1 MQTSEII
8 VIAGPTASGKSGLA
22 LALAERLDGV
32 VINADSMQVYRDIPI
47 LAAAPSASACSRVP
61 HRLYGIYDASVHGNV
76 VDWLELC
83 KAEIAAARAR
93 NKTPVIVG
101 GTGMYIEA
109 LTEGVTPIPETPGA
123 IRSQI
128 ALLQKEQ
135 GLAAVYDLVAKNDP
149 ETAARLSPNDA
160 TRLRRA
166 AAIWYSP
173 ASRVPAR
180 VLPHGC
186 SPRLCRNA
194 VQNFAP
200 QDFFRIYIKPPRDIL
215 DARARIRFDLMMQ
228 QGALKEVQELAARNL
243 PDSLP
248 AMRALGVQELKA
260 FLNGQTSLE
269 EAVELAKLH
278 TRQYAKRQSTWFNN
292 RFSPDLVF
300 PGCFKT
306 SAPTG
311 GFPTNDAES
320 DKFAS
325 DSSSGSNLEL
335 NGSAGNKPAPGSSAG
350 SNRFVAEG
358 ITHRFAAD
366 SSVSKNFVDE
376 VVDNLKKRYKMLAK

>member
-1 MQTSEII
+1 
-8 VIAGPTASGKSGLA
+8 
-22 LALAERLDGV
+22 
-32 VINADSMQVYRDIPI
+32 
-47 LAAAPSASACSRVP
+47 
-61 HRLYGIYDASVHGNV
+61 
-76 VDWLELC
+76 
-83 KAEIAAARAR
+83 
-93 NKTPVIVG
+93 
-101 GTGMYIEA
+101 MYIEA

-166 AAIWYSP
+166 AEIWLHTGKPLSYWHT
-173 ASRVPAR
+173 VP
-180 VLPHGC
+180 LIK
-186 SPRLCRNA
+186 
-194 VQNFAP
+194 NFAP

-292 RFSPDLVF
+292 RFSPELVF
-300 PGCFKT
+300 PDCFET

-311 GFPTNDAES
+311 RFPTNDAES

-325 DSSSGSNLEL
+325 NSSSGSNLEL
-335 NGSAGNKPAPGSSAG
+335 NSSAGNKPAPGSSAG
-350 SNRFVAEG
+350 SNRFAAEG

>member
-47 LAAAPSASACSRVP
+47 LAAAPSASDCSRVP

-166 AAIWYSP
+166 AEIWLHTGKPLSYWHT
-173 ASRVPAR
+173 VP
-180 VLPHGC
+180 LIK
-186 SPRLCRNA
+186 
-194 VQNFAP
+194 NFAP
-200 QDFFRIYIKPPRDIL
+200 QDFFRIYSPGR
-215 DARARIRFDLMMQ
+215 RCGR
-228 QGALKEVQELAARNL
+228 V
-243 PDSLP
+243 S
-248 AMRALGVQELKA
+248 
-260 FLNGQTSLE
+260 
-269 EAVELAKLH
+269 AK
-278 TRQYAKRQSTWFNN
+278 S
-292 RFSPDLVF
+292 
-300 PGCFKT
+300 
-306 SAPTG
+306 
-311 GFPTNDAES
+311 
-320 DKFAS
+320 AS
-325 DSSSGSNLEL
+325 DSMYRGSISRRKQLGRENSILPHL
-335 NGSAGNKPAPGSSAG
+335 KRISA
-350 SNRFVAEG
+350 
-358 ITHRFAAD
+358 
-366 SSVSKNFVDE
+366 
-376 VVDNLKKRYKMLAK
+376 

>member
-47 LAAAPSASACSRVP
+47 LAAAPSASDCSRVP

-128 ALLQKEQ
+128 ALLQK
-135 GLAAVYDLVAKNDP
+135 
-149 ETAARLSPNDA
+149 DA

-166 AAIWYSP
+166 AEIWLHTGKPLSYWHT
-173 ASRVPAR
+173 VP
-180 VLPHGC
+180 LIK
-186 SPRLCRNA
+186 
-194 VQNFAP
+194 NFAP

-228 QGALKEVQELAARNL
+228 QGALKE
-243 PDSLP
+243 
-248 AMRALGVQELKA
+248 
-260 FLNGQTSLE
+260 
-269 EAVELAKLH
+269 
-278 TRQYAKRQSTWFNN
+278 
-292 RFSPDLVF
+292 
-300 PGCFKT
+300 
-306 SAPTG
+306 
-311 GFPTNDAES
+311 
-320 DKFAS
+320 
-325 DSSSGSNLEL
+325 
-335 NGSAGNKPAPGSSAG
+335 
-350 SNRFVAEG
+350 
-358 ITHRFAAD
+358 
-366 SSVSKNFVDE
+366 
-376 VVDNLKKRYKMLAK
+376 

>member
-47 LAAAPSASACSRVP
+47 LAAAPSASDCSRVP

-83 KAEIAAARAR
+83 KAEIATARAR

-166 AAIWYSP
+166 AEIWLHTGKPLSYWHT
-173 ASRVPAR
+173 VP
-180 VLPHGC
+180 LIK
-186 SPRLCRNA
+186 
-194 VQNFAP
+194 NFAP

-248 AMRALGVQELKA
+248 AMRALGVQDVKA

>member
-47 LAAAPSASACSRVP
+47 LAAAPSASDCSRVP

-83 KAEIAAARAR
+83 KAEIATARAR

-166 AAIWYSP
+166 AEIWLHTGKPLSYWHT
-173 ASRVPAR
+173 VP
-180 VLPHGC
+180 LIK
-186 SPRLCRNA
+186 
-194 VQNFAP
+194 NFAP

-260 FLNGQTSLE
+260 FLNGQTS
-269 EAVELAKLH
+269 LAKLH

>member
-1 MQTSEII
+1 MKPL
-8 VIAGPTASGKSGLA
+8 VILAGPTAVGKTDLSIQLA
-22 LALAERLDGV
+22 KRIGGA
-32 VINADSMQVYRDIPI
+32 IISADSMQVYRDIPI
-47 LAAAPSASACSRVP
+47 LAAAPSASDCSRVP

-83 KAEIAAARAR
+83 KAEIATARAR

-166 AAIWYSP
+166 AEIWLHTGKPLSYWHT
-173 ASRVPAR
+173 VP
-180 VLPHGC
+180 LIK
-186 SPRLCRNA
+186 
-194 VQNFAP
+194 NFAP

>member
-47 LAAAPSASACSRVP
+47 LAAAPSASDCSRVP

-149 ETAARLSPNDA
+149 ETAARPNDA

-166 AAIWYSP
+166 AEIWLHTGKPLSYWHT
-173 ASRVPAR
+173 VP
-180 VLPHGC
+180 LIK
-186 SPRLCRNA
+186 
-194 VQNFAP
+194 NFAP

>member
-1 MQTSEII
+1 
-8 VIAGPTASGKSGLA
+8 
-22 LALAERLDGV
+22 
-32 VINADSMQVYRDIPI
+32 
-47 LAAAPSASACSRVP
+47 
-61 HRLYGIYDASVHGNV
+61 
-76 VDWLELC
+76 
-83 KAEIAAARAR
+83 
-93 NKTPVIVG
+93 
-101 GTGMYIEA
+101 
-109 LTEGVTPIPETPGA
+109 
-123 IRSQI
+123 
-128 ALLQKEQ
+128 
-135 GLAAVYDLVAKNDP
+135 
-149 ETAARLSPNDA
+149 
-160 TRLRRA
+160 
-166 AAIWYSP
+166 
-173 ASRVPAR
+173 
-180 VLPHGC
+180 
-186 SPRLCRNA
+186 
-194 VQNFAP
+194 
-200 QDFFRIYIKPPRDIL
+200 
-215 DARARIRFDLMMQ
+215 MMQ

-320 DKFAS
+320 DKFA
-325 DSSSGSNLEL
+325 
-335 NGSAGNKPAPGSSAG
+335 PGSSSG

>member
-47 LAAAPSASACSRVP
+47 LAAAPSASDCSRVP

-135 GLAAVYDLVAKNDP
+135 GLAAVYD
-149 ETAARLSPNDA
+149 
-160 TRLRRA
+160 
-166 AAIWYSP
+166 
-173 ASRVPAR
+173 
-180 VLPHGC
+180 
-186 SPRLCRNA
+186 
-194 VQNFAP
+194 
-200 QDFFRIYIKPPRDIL
+200 
-215 DARARIRFDLMMQ
+215 
-228 QGALKEVQELAARNL
+228 
-243 PDSLP
+243 
-248 AMRALGVQELKA
+248 
-260 FLNGQTSLE
+260 
-269 EAVELAKLH
+269 
-278 TRQYAKRQSTWFNN
+278 
-292 RFSPDLVF
+292 
-300 PGCFKT
+300 
-306 SAPTG
+306 
-311 GFPTNDAES
+311 
-320 DKFAS
+320 
-325 DSSSGSNLEL
+325 
-335 NGSAGNKPAPGSSAG
+335 
-350 SNRFVAEG
+350 
-358 ITHRFAAD
+358 
-366 SSVSKNFVDE
+366 
-376 VVDNLKKRYKMLAK
+376 

>member
-47 LAAAPSASACSRVP
+47 LAAAPSASDCSRVP
-61 HRLYGIYDASVHGNV
+61 HRLYGIYDASVRGNV
-76 VDWLELC
+76 VDWLEQC
-83 KAEIAAARAR
+83 KAEIAAARAQ
-93 NKTPVIVG
+93 NKTPIVVG

-109 LTEGVTPIPETPGA
+109 LTDGVTPIPETPDA
-123 IRSQI
+123 IRSRV
-128 ALLQKEQ
+128 AALQKEK
-135 GLAAVYDLVAKNDP
+135 GLAALYDFVAQNDP
-149 ETAARLSPNDA
+149 ETAARLSPNDT

-166 AAIWYSP
+166 AEIWLHTGKPLSYWH
-173 ASRVPAR
+173 AVP
-180 VLPHGC
+180 LTK
-186 SPRLCRNA
+186 
-194 VQNFAP
+194 NFAP
-200 QDFFRIYIKPPRDIL
+200 QEFFRIYVKPPRDIL
-215 DARARIRFDLMMQ
+215 DTRARTRFDLMMQ
-228 QGALKEVQELAARNL
+228 QGALEEVRSLVARNL

-248 AMRALGVQELKA
+248 AMRALGVQELKT
-260 FLNGQTSLE
+260 FLNGETTLE

-300 PGCFKT
+300 PGCFET

-311 GFPTNDAES
+311 RFPTNDAES

-325 DSSSGSNLEL
+325 NSSSGSNLEL
-335 NGSAGNKPAPGSSAG
+335 NSSTGNKPAPGSSAG

>member
-8 VIAGPTASGKSGLA
+8 VIAGPTASGKSALA

-47 LAAAPSASACSRVP
+47 LAAAPSASDCSRVP
-61 HRLYGIYDASVHGNV
+61 HRLYGIYDASVRGNV

-160 TRLRRA
+160 TRLRRSA
-166 AAIWYSP
+166 EIWLHTGKPLSYWHT
-173 ASRVPAR
+173 VP
-180 VLPHGC
+180 LIK
-186 SPRLCRNA
+186 
-194 VQNFAP
+194 NFAP

-228 QGALKEVQELAARNL
+228 QGALKEVQELAARN
-243 PDSLP
+243 SLP